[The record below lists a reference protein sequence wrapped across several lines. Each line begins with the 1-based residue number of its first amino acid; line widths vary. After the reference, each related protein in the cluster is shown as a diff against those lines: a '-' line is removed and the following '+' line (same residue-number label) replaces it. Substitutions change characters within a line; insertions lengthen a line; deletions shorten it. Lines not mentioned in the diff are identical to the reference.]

1 MWAPFLYG
9 MTHFAPVDLR
19 SDTVTRPTPAM
30 RRAMADAE
38 VGDDVLDGDPTV
50 RRLEAR
56 TCEILGKERALFFPS
71 GTMANQAAVWL
82 LAERGTEVLLDAGA
96 HLVHWEHAGLAAL
109 AGVQI
114 RPVAP
119 AAGRLVFDAAALSA
133 AIRPAS
139 PHAPRASLVCAEDT
153 HNGAGGVVTTP
164 DALGE
169 IAAVAR
175 AAGLPLHLDGARL
188 WNAAVAMNAEPA
200 AFARHAETV
209 MVAFSKGLGAPV
221 GAVLAGSADAMR
233 DAWVVR
239 KRMGGGMR
247 QAGILAAAA
256 LHGLDHHYATLAD
269 DHARAQAIADAVDG
283 AGGASVVQPQTN
295 IVMVDLPAPVAG
307 DVAARAAEVGVRLSV
322 WSPSRVRMVTHLD
335 VDDAGARR
343 AGDVVARA
351 LEDALAAAPR

>member
-1 MWAPFLYG
+1 
-9 MTHFAPVDLR
+9 
-19 SDTVTRPTPAM
+19 
-30 RRAMADAE
+30 MANAE

-56 TCEILGKERALFFPS
+56 TCELLGKECALFFPS
-71 GTMANQAAVWL
+71 GTMANQVAVWL

-96 HLVHWEHAGLAAL
+96 HLIHWEHAGLAAL

-119 AAGRLVFDAAALSA
+119 AVGRLVFDAVALAA
-133 AIRPAS
+133 AIRPTS

-164 DALGE
+164 DELGR

-175 AAGLPLHLDGARL
+175 GAGLPVHLDGARL
-188 WNAAVAMNAEPA
+188 WNAAVATGAEPA

-221 GAVLAGSADAMR
+221 GAILAGSAEAMR

-247 QAGILAAAA
+247 QSGILAAAA
-256 LHGLDHHYATLAD
+256 LHGLDHHYAGLAD
-269 DHARAQAIADAVDG
+269 DHARARTIADAVDG
-283 AGGASVVQPQTN
+283 AGGASVVAPQSN
-295 IVMVDLPAPVAG
+295 IVMVDLPAPAAAE
-307 DVAARAAEVGVRLSV
+307 VAARAVAAGVRVSV
-322 WSPSRVRMVTHLD
+322 WSPTRVRMVTHLD

-343 AGDVVARA
+343 AGTVVAQA
-351 LEDALAAAPR
+351 LDEVLGAVPVQIS